1 MRTDREKQGLIGPV
15 KSLRVE
21 TAQFEG
27 HGEDLTEQP
36 SFSHTITFN
45 EDGSLHERLNR
56 NPDGS
61 EWRTANDYSDAGRLL
76 AMRMYDASGALTL
89 EVRYVYDDEGRLVAE
104 HHINSEGES
113 TTPTTYTYGST
124 GEKVRMHMLD
134 FSGGKNAMI
143 GIEGT
148 SSSILASEAQRV
160 ESRYDTRGEVI
171 EVKVFNPSGE
181 LVSRV
186 EITRDALGHPLEEI
200 QDTGD
205 VVPFSRGAS
214 DSRSTKEG
222 PALSEEQKAEIEQ
235 EIARTFGPGTVMFKH
250 THRYDGEGR
259 LIESKRTMMGMEMS
273 RQTFAYDAAGNKSE
287 EVSYNQDGTLGGKAI
302 FAREYD
308 EHGNWTT
315 ELVSTASTWDAEFG
329 LSIPVNVSRRIIT
342 YW

>member
-1 MRTDREKQGLIGPV
+1 M
-15 KSLRVE
+15 KSVRVE

-45 EDGSLHERLNR
+45 EDGSSHERVNR

-76 AMRMYDASGALTL
+76 AMRMYDVSGALTL

-113 TTPTTYTYGST
+113 TMPTTYTYDST
-124 GEKVRMHMLD
+124 GEKVRIHMLD

-214 DSRSTKEG
+214 DSGSTKEG
-222 PALSEEQKAEIEQ
+222 LALSEDQKAEIEQ

-250 THRYDGEGR
+250 THRYDAEGR
-259 LIESKRTMMGMEMS
+259 LIESKITMMGMDIN
-273 RQTFAYDAAGNKSE
+273 RQTFAYDVAGNKSE
-287 EVSYNQDGTLGGKAI
+287 EMSYNEDGTLVTKV
-302 FAREYD
+302 FFTREYD
-308 EHGNWTT
+308 EHGNWTK
-315 ELVSTASTWDAEFG
+315 ELVSTASSWDAEFG

>member
-15 KSLRVE
+15 KSVRVE
-21 TAQFEG
+21 TAVFEG
-27 HGEDLTEQP
+27 PAEKP
-36 SFSHTITFN
+36 SFSHTMTFN
-45 EDGSLHERLNR
+45 QDGRLLDQVTR

-61 EWRTANDYSDAGRLL
+61 EWRAANNYSDSGRLL
-76 AMRMYDASGALTL
+76 AMTMYASPGAPGG

-113 TTPTTYTYGST
+113 TTPTTYTYDST
-124 GEKVRMHMLD
+124 GEKVRMHMFD

-148 SSSILASEAQRV
+148 SSAILASEAQRV

-222 PALSEEQKAEIEQ
+222 PALSEEQQAEIEQ

-250 THRYDGEGR
+250 THRYDSEGR
-259 LIESKRTMMGMEMS
+259 LIESKITMMGMDIN

-287 EVSYNQDGTLGGKAI
+287 EVSYNEDGTLGSKAV

-308 EHGNWTT
+308 EHGNWTS
-315 ELVSTASTWDAEFG
+315 ELVSTASTGDTEFG
-329 LSIPVNVSRRIIT
+329 PSIPVNVSRRIIT

>member
-1 MRTDREKQGLIGPV
+1 MRTDREKHGLIGPV
-15 KSLRVE
+15 NSVRVE
-21 TAQFEG
+21 TALFEG
-27 HGEDLTEQP
+27 HGEDLTERP
-36 SFSHTITFN
+36 SFNHTMTFD
-45 EDGSLHERLNR
+45 EDGRLTEQVNR

-61 EWRTANDYSDAGRLL
+61 EWRTVNDYSDSGRLL
-76 AMRMYDASGALTL
+76 AMRMYDASGALNL
-89 EVRYVYDDEGRLVAE
+89 EVRYDYDDEERLVAE
-104 HHINSEGES
+104 HHMNSEGES
-113 TTPTTYTYGST
+113 TTPTTYTYDST

-181 LVSRV
+181 LVSRA

-200 QDTGD
+200 QDTGEI
-205 VVPFSRGAS
+205 VPFGRGAS

-250 THRYDGEGR
+250 THSYDREGR
-259 LIESKRTMMGMEMS
+259 LIESKISMMGMDIN
-273 RQTFAYDAAGNKSE
+273 RQTFAYDALGNKTE
-287 EVSYNQDGTLGGKAI
+287 EVSYNQD
-302 FAREYD
+302 
-308 EHGNWTT
+308 
-315 ELVSTASTWDAEFG
+315 
-329 LSIPVNVSRRIIT
+329 
-342 YW
+342 